1 MERMAHKVFILFLVL
16 TACISVLAIGVKGFT
31 FYLTPVHLRPFLPEY
46 ERMKTSGVY
55 SHGLGVIGAS
65 MITLGVITYS
75 TRKRTRA
82 LWKFGRLSVW
92 LEFHIFLCLLGPILV
107 IFHTTFKSGGVA
119 AISLWAM
126 ISVWASGMV
135 GRFLYAQIPHNM
147 QGAELSKEQI
157 QQEVDRHGRLLAGSP
172 IGQQILRSIDSGFA
186 GVKSPERLAEVL
198 PAMLR
203 LRALR
208 KQINR
213 TLGTITVRSAISL
226 KQAGEIRREALA
238 RTALMQ
244 QSIILGQVGKLF
256 YYWHAI
262 HLPFTVIMFIT
273 LAAHVVVAVL
283 LGYTWIF

>member
-1 MERMAHKVFILFLVL
+1 MAHKVFILFLVL
-16 TACISVLAIGVKGFT
+16 TACISVLVIGVKGFT
-31 FYLTPVHLRPFLPEY
+31 FYMTPVHLRPFLPEY

-55 SHGLGVIGAS
+55 SHGLGVIGGT

-75 TRKRTRA
+75 TRKRVRS
-82 LWKFGRLSVW
+82 LWKLGRLSVW

-126 ISVWASGMV
+126 ISVWASGMI
-135 GRFLYAQIPHNM
+135 GRFLYAQIPHNL
-147 QGAELSKEQI
+147 QGTELSREQI
-157 QQEVDRHGRLLAGSP
+157 QQELDRHGELLAGSP
-172 IGQQILRSIDSGFA
+172 IGQQILRSIDAGFA
-186 GVKSPERLAEVL
+186 GVKPPQRLAEVI
-198 PAMLR
+198 PAVLR
-203 LRALR
+203 LHALR

-213 TLGTITVRSAISL
+213 TLGTITVRSSIRPE
-226 KQAGEIRREALA
+226 QAKEIRREALA

-244 QSIILGQVGKLF
+244 QSIILTQVGRLF

-262 HLPFTVIMFIT
+262 HLPFTIIMFIT

-283 LGYTWIF
+283 MGYTWMF